1 MTIRAQ
7 NFCRTA
13 VILSAAIIFHLS
25 ARVHASEHV
34 SIESFGSLS
43 PLLENHCAECHDA
56 DTSKGG
62 LDLAKLPLQLED
74 RASRERWIRIHDRIA
89 KGEMPP
95 KKHKLPEQER
105 LKMLQL
111 LGSNILHVDSNE
123 VAVLG
128 RGPLRRLNRDE
139 YQNNLR
145 DLLQLP
151 NLDIRDMLPEDR
163 EGHHFNKSAETLDM
177 SRVQLTAYLD
187 TAETALKAAI
197 VDTPAP
203 PASRHLRIVGTDLF
217 PSLTTFGNREAMF
230 FARNNEGVVFPPK
243 PTPEEAA
250 NTSKDE
256 SLELALF
263 RSPSWPYYGY
273 PKGFVAPK
281 DGEYKIR
288 FSARAVRQ
296 LPKYVL
302 APASEPQPMTFRAR
316 RPSGP
321 DVSGDVRAT
330 GGLIDIQ
337 PEQAVYETTVI
348 LRKGETF
355 EYSLLGLPVP
365 LAFNIKGGG
374 PTYRYPPFPP
384 EGQPGAAFQWLEIN
398 GPLAPPSWPPVSHK
412 VLFDELSVGQQPA
425 DPKREASRLMRR
437 FATLAV
443 REPIAN
449 EQLEIFN
456 RLVLLR
462 IEKGEPFQNALLAG
476 YQALLCSGHF
486 LYLRE
491 PTQPD
496 DHFAIATRLSHFLT
510 NTRPDEHLS
519 RLAGEKLLR
528 QKYNLNTEATRLI
541 EGHNFERFVRNFTAY
556 WLNLRHI
563 RRDDPDIRLYPEYRF
578 DDYLVESMEMET
590 RAFVSSMIR
599 ENWES
604 KVLVDADFVFANDRL
619 SKHYQVPPLN
629 GSTLR
634 KVVLPK
640 GSPYGGLLTQAS
652 ILKVTANGTTT
663 SPVVRG
669 AWVMERLMG
678 LPPPPP
684 PPSVPAVEPDIR
696 GAKTIRELLAFHTK
710 NQSCAAC
717 HATFDP
723 IGVALENFD
732 ILGGW
737 RARYRGLEEGETI
750 KGIDRAGH
758 EYAYTL
764 SSSVDASGK
773 ISDGPDFQ
781 NIHDLK
787 AILAANPRQLGRNLL
802 HQFVIYATGT
812 PVRFSDRPEI
822 EAILD
827 VCAGRGFRVRD
838 LLMAFIESKIFLG
851 PAGAQ

>member
-1 MTIRAQ
+1 M
-7 NFCRTA
+7 
-13 VILSAAIIFHLS
+13 ILAAGILLLCTT
-25 ARVHASEHV
+25 RVVASDLFSVEA
-34 SIESFGSLS
+34 FKTLA
-43 PLLENHCAECHDA
+43 PLFENHCIECHDT
-56 DTSKGG
+56 DTAKGG
-62 LDLAKLPLQLED
+62 LDLTKLSQELNES
-74 RASRERWIRIHDRIA
+74 AVRERWIRIHDRIE
-89 KGEMPP
+89 KHEMPP
-95 KKHKLPEQER
+95 KKQNLPESER
-105 LKMLQL
+105 LKIIRILSPALLQA
-111 LGSNILHVDSNE
+111 DRKE
-123 VAVLG
+123 VATSG

-145 DLLQLP
+145 DLLHLP

-163 EGHHFNKSAETLDM
+163 EGHHFNKSAQTLDM

-187 TAETALKAAI
+187 TAETALMAALAG
-197 VDTPAP
+197 TPSP
-203 PASRHLRIVGTDLF
+203 PTSRHIRIVGTDLF
-217 PSLTTFGNREAMF
+217 PSPNTFGNREAMF
-230 FARNNEGVVFPPK
+230 FARDNKGVVFPPK
-243 PTPEEAA
+243 PTPEETASD
-250 NTSKDE
+250 SKDE

-263 RSPSWPYYGY
+263 RSPNWPYYGY
-273 PKGFVAPK
+273 PKGFFAPK

-296 LPKYVL
+296 LKDYVIV
-302 APASEPQPMTFRAR
+302 PADAPQPMTFRAR

-321 DVSGDVRAT
+321 DVSGDVRST

-337 PEQAVYETTVI
+337 PERSVYETNVI

-365 LAFNIKGGG
+365 LAFNIKGGA

-384 EGQPGAAFQWLEIN
+384 DGQPGAAFQWLEID
-398 GPLAPPSWPPVSHK
+398 GPLSPESWPPVSHK
-412 VLFDELSVGQQPA
+412 VLFDEIPVGQQPSE
-425 DPKREASRLMRR
+425 PKREALRLMRR

-443 REPIAN
+443 REPIS
-449 EQLEIFN
+449 EKELDIFN
-456 RLVLLR
+456 RLVLTR
-462 IEKGEPFQNALLAG
+462 VDKGEPFQNAILAG

-486 LYLRE
+486 LYLRQ
-491 PTQPD
+491 PNGPD
-496 DHFAIATRLSHFLT
+496 DFFAIAARLSHFLT
-510 NTRPDEHLS
+510 NTRPDERMSHLAS
-519 RLAGEKLLR
+519 EKMLR
-528 QKYNLNTEATRLI
+528 KKSNLRTEAVRLI
-541 EGHNFERFVRNFTAY
+541 EGPGFDHFVRNFTAY

-590 RAFVSSMIR
+590 RAFFSSMIR
-599 ENWES
+599 ENWEAR
-604 KVLVDADFVFANDRL
+604 VLVDADFVFANDRL
-619 SKHYQVPPLN
+619 SRHYQAPPLS
-629 GSTLR
+629 GSAMR
-634 KVVLPK
+634 KVTLSK

-669 AWVMERLMG
+669 AWVMERLLG

-710 NQSCAAC
+710 DQACAAC
-717 HATFDP
+717 HAKFDP

-737 RARYRGLEEGETI
+737 RTRYRGVEEGDRI
-750 KGIDRAGH
+750 SGIDRAGH
-758 EYAYTL
+758 EFAYTL
-764 SSSVDASGK
+764 SASVDASGK
-773 ISDGPDFQ
+773 ILDGPAFQ
-781 NIHDLK
+781 NIHELK
-787 AILAANPRQLGRNLL
+787 AILASNPRQLGRNLL

-827 VCAGRGFRVRD
+827 SCAGGGFRVRD